1 MPTGHV
7 KVFHTDRNF
16 GRITDE
22 EGAEVIFDPDAVEDG
37 PDGGLRS
44 GDEVE
49 FELAESDNPRER
61 RATTVKVTKRAPAA
75 NPVGRTLVQPPSWET
90 LEEADR
96 QRRQARRRRR

>member
-22 EGAEVIFDPDAVEDG
+22 GGGEVIFDQDAVEDG
-37 PDGGLRS
+37 SAGS
-44 GDEVE
+44 GDQVE
-49 FELAESDNPRER
+49 FEIAESDNPRDR
-61 RATTVKVTKRAPAA
+61 RATTVTITKKAPEDH
-75 NPVGRTLVQPPSWET
+75 PVGRTLAEPPSWDA
-90 LEEADR
+90 LVEADR

>member
-22 EGAEVIFDPDAVEDG
+22 EGGEVIFDQDAVEDG
-37 PDGGLRS
+37 TATS

-49 FELAESDNPRER
+49 FELAESDNPRDR
-61 RATTVKVTKRAPAA
+61 RATTVTITKKAPAE
-75 NPVGRTLVQPPSWET
+75 NPVGRTLAQPPSWDA
-90 LEEADR
+90 LVEADR

>member
-37 PDGGLRS
+37 PLRS

-49 FELAESDNPRER
+49 FELAESENPRER
-61 RATTVKVTKRAPAA
+61 RATTVTVTKRAPAE
-75 NPVGRTLVQPPSWET
+75 NPVGRTLAPPPSWET
-90 LEEADR
+90 LEDADR

>member
-22 EGAEVIFDPDAVEDG
+22 EGGEVIFDPEALASGESVN
-37 PDGGLRS
+37 S
-44 GDEVE
+44 GDQVE
-49 FELAESDNPRER
+49 FELADSENPRER
-61 RATTVKVTKRAPAA
+61 RATTVTVTKKAPAE
-75 NPVGRTLVQPPSWET
+75 NPVGRVLSAPPTWDA

>member
-22 EGAEVIFDPDAVEDG
+22 QGGEVIFDQDAVEDG
-37 PDGGLRS
+37 TASS

-49 FELAESDNPRER
+49 FEIAESDNPRDR
-61 RATTVKVTKRAPAA
+61 RATTVTITKKAPAET
-75 NPVGRTLVQPPSWET
+75 PVGRTMVQPPSWDA
-90 LEEADR
+90 LVEADR

>member
-7 KVFHTDRNF
+7 KVFHSDRNF

-22 EGAEVIFDPDAVEDG
+22 GGGEVIFDQDAVADG
-37 PDGGLRS
+37 TATS

-49 FELAESDNPRER
+49 FEVAESDNPRDR
-61 RATTVKVTKRAPAA
+61 RATSVTITKKAPEE
-75 NPVGRTLVQPPSWET
+75 NPVGRTLAQPPTWDT
-90 LEEADR
+90 LVDADR

>member
-7 KVFHTDRNF
+7 RVFHADRNF

-37 PDGGLRS
+37 PLHS

-49 FELAESDNPRER
+49 FELAESENPRER
-61 RATTVKVTKRAPAA
+61 RATTVTVTKRAPAH
-75 NPVGRTLVQPPSWET
+75 NPVGRTLKQPPSWDD
-90 LEEADR
+90 LEQAER

>member
-22 EGAEVIFDPDAVEDG
+22 QGGEVIFDQDAVEDG
-37 PDGGLRS
+37 TATS

-49 FELAESDNPRER
+49 FEIAESDNPRDR
-61 RATTVKVTKRAPAA
+61 RATTVTITKKAPAE
-75 NPVGRTLVQPPSWET
+75 NPVGRTLAQPPSWDA
-90 LEEADR
+90 LVEADR

>member
-22 EGAEVIFDPDAVEDG
+22 QGGEVIFDQDAVEDG
-37 PDGGLRS
+37 PATS

-49 FELAESDNPRER
+49 FEIAESDNPRDR
-61 RATTVKVTKRAPAA
+61 RATTVTITKKAPAE
-75 NPVGRTLVQPPSWET
+75 NPVGRTLAQPPSWDA
-90 LEEADR
+90 LVEADR

>member
-7 KVFHTDRNF
+7 KVFHNDRNF

-22 EGAEVIFDPDAVEDG
+22 EGGEVIFDLDALSDADSVN
-37 PDGGLRS
+37 S
-44 GDEVE
+44 GDLVE
-49 FELAESDNPRER
+49 FEIAESDNPRER
-61 RATTVKVTKRAPAA
+61 RATTVTITKKAPAE
-75 NPVGRTLVQPPSWET
+75 NPVGRILSAPPTWDA

>member
-7 KVFHTDRNF
+7 KVFHTDRSF

-22 EGAEVIFDPDAVEDG
+22 EGGEVIFDQDAVEDG
-37 PDGGLRS
+37 TATS

-49 FELAESDNPRER
+49 FEIAESDNPRDR
-61 RATTVKVTKRAPAA
+61 HATTVTITKKAPAE
-75 NPVGRTLVQPPSWET
+75 NPVGRTLAQPPSWDA
-90 LEEADR
+90 LVEADR

>member
-7 KVFHTDRNF
+7 KVVHTDRNF

-22 EGAEVIFDPDAVEDG
+22 GGAEVIFDPDALA
-37 PDGGLRS
+37 DGGPVRS

-61 RATTVKVTKRAPAA
+61 RATTVTVTKRAPAE
-75 NPVGRTLVQPPSWET
+75 NPVGRTLAAPPTWDD

>member
-22 EGAEVIFDPDAVEDG
+22 QGGEVIFDQDAVEDG
-37 PDGGLRS
+37 TATS

-49 FELAESDNPRER
+49 FEVAESDNPRDR
-61 RATTVKVTKRAPAA
+61 RATTVTITKKAPAE
-75 NPVGRTLVQPPSWET
+75 NPVGRTLAQPPSWDA
-90 LEEADR
+90 LVEADR

>member
-7 KVFHTDRNF
+7 KVFHSDRNF

-22 EGAEVIFDPDAVEDG
+22 QGGEVIFDQDAVADG
-37 PDGGLRS
+37 TASS

-49 FELAESDNPRER
+49 FELAESDNPRDR
-61 RATTVKVTKRAPAA
+61 RATTVSITKKAPDGS
-75 NPVGRTLVQPPSWET
+75 PVGRTLAEPPSWDA
-90 LEEADR
+90 LVEADR

>member
-16 GRITDE
+16 GRITDQ
-22 EGAEVIFDPDAVEDG
+22 EGNEVIFGADAVEDG
-37 PDGGLRS
+37 PANS
-44 GDEVE
+44 GDVVE
-49 FELAESDNPRER
+49 FEVGESENPRDR
-61 RATTVKVTKRAPAA
+61 RATTVTITKRAPAS
-75 NPVGRTLVQPPSWET
+75 NPIGRTLTAPPSWDT

>member
-22 EGAEVIFDPDAVEDG
+22 EGGEVIFDPEA
-37 PDGGLRS
+37 LS
-44 GDEVE
+44 GDETPNSGDLVE
-49 FELAESDNPRER
+49 FELAESENPRER
-61 RATTVKVTKRAPAA
+61 RATTVTVTKKAPAS
-75 NPVGRTLVQPPSWET
+75 NPVGRVLSAPPTWDA

>member
-22 EGAEVIFDPDAVEDG
+22 EGGEVIFGEDVVEDG
-37 PDGGLRS
+37 PAKS

-61 RATTVKVTKRAPAA
+61 RATTVSITKRAQGE
-75 NPVGRTLVQPPSWET
+75 NPVGRTLSQPPSWDT
-90 LEEADR
+90 LEDADR
-96 QRRQARRRRR
+96 QRRQNRRRRR

>member
-7 KVFHTDRNF
+7 KVFHADRNF

-37 PDGGLRS
+37 PLRS

-49 FELAESDNPRER
+49 FELAESENPRER
-61 RATTVKVTKRAPAA
+61 RATTVTVTKRAPEA
-75 NPVGRTLVQPPSWET
+75 NPVGRTMAQPPSWEA
-90 LEEADR
+90 LEDAER
-96 QRRQARRRRR
+96 QRRQNRRRRR

>member
-22 EGAEVIFDPDAVEDG
+22 EGGEVIFDPEALANGESVN
-37 PDGGLRS
+37 S
-44 GDEVE
+44 GDQVE
-49 FELAESDNPRER
+49 FELADSENPRER
-61 RATTVKVTKRAPAA
+61 RATTVTVTKKAPAE
-75 NPVGRTLVQPPSWET
+75 NPVGRVLSAPPTWDA

>member
-22 EGAEVIFDPDAVEDG
+22 EGGEVIFGADVVDEG
-37 PDGGLRS
+37 PAHS

-49 FELAESDNPRER
+49 FEIAESENPRER
-61 RATTVKVTKRAPAA
+61 RATTVTITKKAPEQ
-75 NPVGRTLVQPPSWET
+75 NPVGRTLSQPPSWDA

-96 QRRQARRRRR
+96 QRRQNRRRRR

>member
-7 KVFHTDRNF
+7 KVFHADRNF

-22 EGAEVIFDPDAVEDG
+22 EGGEVIFDPDALSDG
-37 PDGGLRS
+37 TAVGS

-61 RATTVKVTKRAPAA
+61 RATTVTVTKKAPAE
-75 NPVGRTLVQPPSWET
+75 NPVGRTLAAPPTWDT